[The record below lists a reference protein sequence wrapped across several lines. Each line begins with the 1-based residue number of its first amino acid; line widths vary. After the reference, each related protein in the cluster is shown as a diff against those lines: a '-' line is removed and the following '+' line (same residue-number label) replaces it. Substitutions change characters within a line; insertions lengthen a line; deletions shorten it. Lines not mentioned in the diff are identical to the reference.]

1 MELNLYLLLALLI
14 ALLVIGYLL
23 AKLHRVRGQLSL
35 IKDALADIKNG
46 NLNRRVLARESDLT
60 KQICYDIN
68 EIAMSSQSRLIQQK
82 QSEQAYKRL
91 MTSLSHDVKT
101 PLASL
106 VGYLEAVESKMVTG
120 ADQEEYIRVAMEKA
134 HHLKDFVTA
143 LFEWVKLD
151 AGEQIFH
158 FEVCDLN
165 ELSRNIMADW
175 VPLLES
181 HDLTYEI
188 EIPETE
194 YMTRVDPT
202 AYTRILNNLLQNI
215 LTHSGARQVTLTVT
229 ETEQQAKIIVADNGK
244 GISAADLPHI
254 FERMYQC
261 DHSRSAK
268 GNVKLGQH
276 LPSYFRKL
284 CEITELFL
292 KKLSLGKVM
301 ARFVFYTG
309 LVVGYAGIAI
319 TALPHR
325 KRGNK
330 YERLLDRNK
339 TTDKNL
345 WRPGCCKKY

>member
-1 MELNLYLLLALLI
+1 MEINLYLLLALLI

-23 AKLHRVRGQLSL
+23 ARLHRVRGQLFL
-35 IKDALADIKNG
+35 IRDALNDIKAG
-46 NLNRRVLARESDLT
+46 DLNRRVLARESDLT

-68 EIAMSSQSRLIQQK
+68 EIAMSSQSRLIQQ
-82 QSEQAYKRL
+82 
-91 MTSLSHDVKT
+91 
-101 PLASL
+101 
-106 VGYLEAVESKMVTG
+106 
-120 ADQEEYIRVAMEKA
+120 EYIRVAMEKA

-175 VPLLES
+175 VPLLEN

-202 AYTRILNNLLQNI
+202 AYTRILNNLLQNT
-215 LTHSGARQVTLTVT
+215 LTHSDASKVLLTVT
-229 ETEQQAKIIVADNGK
+229 ETEQQAKIVVADNGN
-244 GISAADLPHI
+244 GISASDLPHI

-268 GNVKLGQH
+268 GNGLG
-276 LPSYFRKL
+276 LSIAK
-284 CEITELFL
+284 ELV
-292 KKLSLGKVM
+292 SIHRG
-301 ARFVFYTG
+301 T
-309 LVVGYAGIAI
+309 I
-319 TALPHR
+319 TAASVPGNGTTFIIILP
-325 KRGNK
+325 KA
-330 YERLLDRNK
+330 L
-339 TTDKNL
+339 
-345 WRPGCCKKY
+345 

>member
-1 MELNLYLLLALLI
+1 MDVNLYLLLALL
-14 ALLVIGYLL
+14 ATLLVIAYLL
-23 AKLHRVRGQLSL
+23 TRLHRVRGQLSL
-35 IKDALADIKNG
+35 IKDALMDIKSG
-46 NLNRRVLARESDLT
+46 NLNRRVLVRESDMT

-68 EIAMSSQSRLIQQK
+68 EIAISSQSRLIQQK

-91 MTSLSHDVKT
+91 MTSLSHDEKT

-120 ADQEEYIRVAMEKA
+120 AEQEEYIRVAAEKA
-134 HHLKDFVTA
+134 HHLKEFVTV

-158 FEVCDLN
+158 FELCDLN

-194 YMTRVDPT
+194 YMTRVDST

-215 LTHSGARQVTLTVT
+215 LTHSVASQVSLTVT
-229 ETEQQAKIIVADNGK
+229 ETEQQAKIVVADNGK
-244 GISAADLPHI
+244 GISVSDLPHI

-261 DHSRSAK
+261 DHSRAAK
-268 GNVKLGQH
+268 GNGLG
-276 LPSYFRKL
+276 LSIAK
-284 CEITELFL
+284 ELVSVH
-292 KKLSLGKVM
+292 KG
-301 ARFVFYTG
+301 T
-309 LVVGYAGIAI
+309 I
-319 TALPHR
+319 TAASIPGAGTTFTIMLP
-325 KRGNK
+325 KA
-330 YERLLDRNK
+330 L
-339 TTDKNL
+339 
-345 WRPGCCKKY
+345 